1 MRRLSQQQLSW
12 LADALDN
19 RDEDGHKLSPGE
31 LQLFAVYVCLS
42 SLGWCKLPNRQLAP
56 MLTTRGCVS
65 NGAKHSAIR
74 AARRELAHRGLI
86 KCKQQPYKPA
96 RRNPKTGKLLVEP
109 WEIRITARG
118 DRSLRWPRADAWAG
132 RILDARLRPI
142 TLKAALMLAA
152 ALDSSGQLTA
162 TRKDLE
168 LLLAVQRDVA
178 VAALRLLAELG
189 HISLYED
196 RSTRPAVFTIRAQL
210 PPQAA
215 AVSASVSEPRP
226 PEGSGQGAARVVAR
240 PQPTAPRRLA
250 ATQDEAPAAPSAP
263 PTHKNRGRYPSRLV
277 AVPSRQSASAPLSLA
292 TDGKSRARYS
302 SRLIAVT
309 SPLSASAPVPLA
321 ADDEMIA
328 VLPSPTPAKPDKR
341 ATKAEEEA
349 LFEQLSYPRFVEQAI
364 EQASQHLKT
373 GSQFQPR
380 TLIAYF
386 IQPVLDLQRRYP
398 APIVEKALRIT
409 VTEKK
414 KPGEPRRGSWNRTWT
429 HYAAAICENQAPRSM
444 QQRGPQPG
452 SNAHAT
458 EQRKQL
464 AHTVRDLLDQTAKLN
479 GRGEHAAA
487 HELLAE
493 ILSHAAEL
501 APLYEG
507 SAERADYQLRLAFKQ
522 GSADLHVR
530 RNPRGLDYEPD
541 WGPDATAAK
550 PSAAATPPEPPPV
563 STDAAIG
570 TESGGQLAVG
580 AAPTNPTPNDAAP
593 AAPKARGPL
602 DDLNA
607 LQVKVADPSDPAF
620 QRELLS
626 LAATHKGNVPL
637 LLVALDGEGAVPL
650 TDPGGAPVKVS
661 PTIELADAIREL
673 RRRVSSATVAA

>member
-1 MRRLSQQQLSW
+1 MTRLSQRQLSW
-12 LADALDN
+12 LADALGH
-19 RDEDGHKLSPGE
+19 RDERGRNLGPAE
-31 LQLFAVYVCLS
+31 LQLFTVYVCRGG
-42 SLGWCKLPNRQLAP
+42 LGWCKLPNRQLAP
-56 MLTTRGCVS
+56 MLTARGWRG

-74 AARRELAHRGLI
+74 AARRELAHRDLI

-96 RRNPKTGKLLVEP
+96 RRNPKTGSLLVEP

-118 DRSLRWPRADAWAG
+118 DRSLRWPGAGEWAG

-142 TLKAALMLAA
+142 TLKAALMLVA
-152 ALDSSGQLTA
+152 ALDSGGQLAA
-162 TRKDLE
+162 TRKELEE
-168 LLLAVQRDVA
+168 LLSVQRDVA
-178 VAALRLLAELG
+178 VASLRLLAELG
-189 HISLYED
+189 HISLHED

-215 AVSASVSEPRP
+215 ADGSVREPRP
-226 PEGSGQGAARVVAR
+226 PEGSGQGAATVVAR

-250 ATQDEAPAAPSAP
+250 ATHDEAPAVPVGP
-263 PTHKNRGRYPSRLV
+263 PKRKSRGRYPPRLV
-277 AVPSRQSASAPLSLA
+277 AVPSPQPASAPLSLA
-292 TDGKSRARYS
+292 TDGKSRGRYP
-302 SRLIAVT
+302 SRLVAVT
-309 SPLSASAPVPLA
+309 SPQSASAPVPLA

-452 SNAHAT
+452 SNAHAA

-530 RNPRGLDYEPD
+530 RNPRGLDYDPGWD
-541 WGPDATAAK
+541 PDATAAK
-550 PSAAATPPEPPPV
+550 PSAAATPPEPPPL

-580 AAPTNPTPNDAAP
+580 AAPTNPAPKDTAP
-593 AAPKARGPL
+593 AAPTARGPR
-602 DDLNA
+602 DLNG

-620 QRELLS
+620 RRELVS

-673 RRRVSSATVAA
+673 RRRVSSANVAA